1 MQNKK
6 AVVAVAVAIMLAIF
20 AADVFFIKSNRTVFA
35 DYIAARAVELVVL
48 LFTAKILKFNLN
60 KRCLNRYGSYFELLY
75 GILFSMASLLP
86 VYGAELIYFKI
97 VGYKNLNVSFVLPG
111 YGNGQTET
119 ALVAYIAAL
128 LINACFQEIFRG
140 FFIAQFGV
148 GRKFKAINPLQA
160 CLCTAF
166 STVPFIAAW
175 LEGDYGGKGSGELAM
190 ILGTSFL
197 AGFIG
202 AIKWGYYYRVNGSVW
217 MAIADHFV
225 NSFVLSCVFF
235 SKDGLPDKWLLA
247 KALVVQLA
255 SCVIF
260 IPFYYRRDRANAEYA
275 KEARLRREV
284 LFSMKNRSADG
295 DSEALDEM
303 LLMMNDSNQ
312 NKKFG
317 TSASNEI
324 QSLDKS
330 PAELSG
336 EFFESFVG
344 TRQTQKSSAASTD
357 STVNSEAEISRLVGN
372 FFEQRINR

>member
-6 AVVAVAVAIMLAIF
+6 AVVTVAVAIMLAIF

-35 DYIAARAVELVVL
+35 DYIVARAVELVVL
-48 LFTAKILKFNLN
+48 LSTAKILKFNLN
-60 KRCLNRYGSYFELLY
+60 KRCLNRYGSWFELLY

-97 VGYKNLNVSFVLPG
+97 VGYKNLDVSFVLPG
-111 YGNGQTET
+111 NGNGQTET
-119 ALVAYIAAL
+119 LLVAYIAAL
-128 LINACFQEIFRG
+128 LINACFQQMFRG
-140 FFIAQFGV
+140 FFIAQFGT
-148 GRKFKAINPLQA
+148 GRKFKAINLLQA

-175 LEGDYGGKGSGELAM
+175 LEGGYDGKRSSELVM

-217 MAIADHFV
+217 TAIADHFV

-255 SCVIF
+255 SCIIF

-284 LFSMKNRSADG
+284 LSSMKNGSAGG

-303 LLMMNDSNQ
+303 LFMMNDSNQ

-330 PAELSG
+330 PAELSR
-336 EFFESFVG
+336 EFFESSVG
-344 TRQTQKSSAASTD
+344 TRRTQKSSAASTD
-357 STVNSEAEISRLVGN
+357 STVNSEAEISKLVGN
-372 FFEQRINR
+372 FFEQRIDK

>member
-35 DYIAARAVELVVL
+35 DYIVARAVELVVL

-75 GILFSMASLLP
+75 GILFSMASLFP

-97 VGYKNLNVSFVLPG
+97 VGYKNLNISFVLPG
-111 YGNGQTET
+111 NGDGRRET
-119 ALVAYIAAL
+119 VLVAYIAAL
-128 LINACFQEIFRG
+128 LVNACFQEIFRG

-148 GRKFKAINPLQA
+148 GRKFKAINLLQA

-175 LEGDYGGKGSGELAM
+175 LEGGYDGKGSGELVM
-190 ILGTSFL
+190 IFGTSFF
-197 AGFIG
+197 AVFIG

-217 MAIADHFV
+217 MEIADHFV

-247 KALVVQLA
+247 KALVVQLV
-255 SCVIF
+255 SCMIF

-275 KEARLRREV
+275 KEAKLRREV
-284 LFSMKNRSADG
+284 LSSMKNGSAEG
-295 DSEALDEM
+295 GSEALDEM

-330 PAELSG
+330 PAELSR
-336 EFFESFVG
+336 EFFESSVG

-357 STVNSEAEISRLVGN
+357 STVNSETEISKLVGN